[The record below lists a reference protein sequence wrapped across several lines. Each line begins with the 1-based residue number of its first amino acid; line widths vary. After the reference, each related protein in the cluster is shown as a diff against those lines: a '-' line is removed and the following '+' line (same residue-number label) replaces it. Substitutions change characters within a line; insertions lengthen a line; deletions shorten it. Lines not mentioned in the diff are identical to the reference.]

1 LGQAE
6 TGVFQLQDTPL
17 DAGEIVREI
26 AEEHRAQ
33 AEAKG
38 LSLDV
43 NLPQRLPVMR
53 SDPARVR
60 QILGNLV
67 SNAVKYTDHGS
78 VELGVEETNEDG
90 PRSSPGVAMHVRD
103 SGPGIPAEKVTLLF
117 REYSRLE
124 SDKEGIGI
132 GLAISHRLAEALGGE
147 IRVDSEPGQGS
158 TFTLWLPRERRSARR
173 TVESTEDAA

>member
-1 LGQAE
+1 
-6 TGVFQLQDTPL
+6 VFQLQDTPL

-43 NLPQRLPVMR
+43 KLPRRLPAMR

-67 SNAVKYTDHGS
+67 SNAVKFTDHGS
-78 VELGVEETNEDG
+78 VELGVEETNGEG
-90 PRSSPGVAMHVRD
+90 PSASGSGVAMHVRD
-103 SGPGIPAEKVTLLF
+103 SGPGIPPEKVTLLF
-117 REYSRLE
+117 REFSRLE
-124 SDKEGIGI
+124 SNKEGIGI

-147 IRVDSEPGQGS
+147 IRVASEPGQGS
-158 TFTLWLPRERRSARR
+158 TFTLWLPRERRQSGRR
-173 TVESTEDAA
+173 FENTEDAA